1 MESATKDATAALG
14 EAKQAAGKAGEVVK
28 GNVAQLLGMKGAD
41 AETNIWK
48 IRLQLTKPVTW
59 VPLIWGACQPCAV
72 RPFCSLLLAWHVH
85 VWLNHMRN

>member
-1 MESATKDATAALG
+1 MCWHAGRRRALRPRAAAGEKVESATKDATAALG
-14 EAKQAAGKAGEVVK
+14 GAKEAAGKAGEVVK

-59 VPLIWGACQPCAV
+59 VPLIWGA
-72 RPFCSLLLAWHVH
+72 
-85 VWLNHMRN
+85 